1 MSELKIDEKHISKLC
16 RDITLMMRDIVQD
29 IEVLENKDKD
39 VFNRYMSLVR
49 LGAICMG
56 AQQSLSMSRHL
67 FTMGFDVQ
75 HEFFQTKSAKE
86 NGWYKVRIEDNPF
99 FTQEDE
105 DSEPGIKVEF
115 KELPDELKEIIVN
128 AIKEKFASKRPEQ
141 TTQH

>member
-29 IEVLENKDKD
+29 IEILENKEKD

-49 LGAICMG
+49 LGAIWMG
-56 AQQSLSMSRHL
+56 AQQSLNMSRHL

-86 NGWYKVRIEDNPF
+86 NGWDKVNIQDNPF
-99 FTQEDE
+99 FTQEDDHE
-105 DSEPGIKVEF
+105 QGIKVEF